1 MTRARIWTEEK
12 SAKLAVLFPIHSA
25 PDIAKAL
32 GLTTKQVYAR
42 AQHLGLKKTAEW
54 IRERSRQAM
63 ANPSHNG
70 RKTQFNPGHSTWN
83 KGVTGYMGANT
94 TSFKAGSKPQ
104 TWLPIGSTR
113 IADGY
118 PQRKIADTGCT
129 RRDFVPVHH
138 LVWRLHGLSIPAGH
152 ALVFRD
158 ANRMNP
164 DINNL
169 ELITRGDLM
178 RRNSTH
184 RWGREIS
191 QITQLKGAITR
202 QINKRIKQQEAQ
214 Q

>member
-1 MTRARIWTEEK
+1 MTRHIWTDKE
-12 SAKLAVLFPIHSA
+12 SATLVALFPTHSA
-25 PDIAKAL
+25 RDIAKVL
-32 GLTTKQVYAR
+32 GLTLKQVYAK

-83 KGVTGYMGANT
+83 KGISGYMGANA
-94 TSFKAGSKPQ
+94 TSFK
-104 TWLPIGSTR
+104 TGSTR

-138 LVWRLHGLSIPAGH
+138 LVWRLHGLAIPAGH

-169 ELITRGDLM
+169 ELVTRADLM
-178 RRNSTH
+178 RRNSMH

-202 QINKRIKQQEAQ
+202 QINKRIKQQQEAQ